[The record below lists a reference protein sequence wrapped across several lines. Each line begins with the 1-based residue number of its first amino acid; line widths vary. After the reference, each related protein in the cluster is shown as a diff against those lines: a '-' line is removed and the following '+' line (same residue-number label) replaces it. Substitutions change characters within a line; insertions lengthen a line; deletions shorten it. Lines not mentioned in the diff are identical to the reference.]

1 MVYFLLKQ
9 SPHQLLSNL
18 GNGDTPLI
26 AACHHG
32 NVESTEL
39 ILRHSPQLVFLCN
52 KQNGLSPLHVSCSR
66 GDKGMVQQILDAVQH
81 LYEEYSYKQD
91 LNQTDKIGHIPLF
104 NACYHGR
111 FKVVKKL
118 LEFRRKHSDKID
130 LDAET
135 ETKKLHFMQLLQLH
149 QSLLKSLLSCCYVS
163 VHSI

>member
-1 MVYFLLKQ
+1 MVYFLLKR

-26 AACHHG
+26 AACHHS

-81 LYEEYSYKQD
+81 LYEELQTRFEPDRQD
-91 LNQTDKIGHIPLF
+91 WT
-104 NACYHGR
+104 
-111 FKVVKKL
+111 
-118 LEFRRKHSDKID
+118 HS
-130 LDAET
+130 T
-135 ETKKLHFMQLLQLH
+135 
-149 QSLLKSLLSCCYVS
+149 V
-163 VHSI
+163 